1 MLRTKSFAE
10 IATVFLYSRSSGSD
24 KEKGQEKIVLSP
36 GLLKGVMPFK
46 DSSGHVRYYIS

>member
-1 MLRTKSFAE
+1 MFRTKSFAE

-24 KEKGQEKIVLSP
+24 KEKGQEKEQSSP

-46 DSSGHVRYYIS
+46 DSSDHVRYSIS